1 MNELDI
7 LCKKYKLEKSVILLY
22 SGYYDSD
29 NSGTNQAIIPDNFI
43 YLTKLNIPN
52 LIVIYYNKSFTF
64 IYNFS
69 INKWND
75 DAILNSI
82 YNIYGKHT
90 IIHWPDKL
98 SEFLKKPNINVY
110 TLSNYNS
117 LPKMYSIFHLN
128 FKNTALLNSI
138 LLDNSCNKMRIIKNK
153 SEINNILTA
162 TRYTIKAFRELL
174 SNFKNKK
181 YKYSY
186 QIVNFMKCYWGK
198 INITELAY
206 KPICTIGNANT
217 ILHSNI
223 YSYYLTPGKLV
234 LLDIA
239 CKYNNY
245 CSDITRTFP
254 VNGKFTNNQKIIYN
268 IVLDINTF
276 AIKSIFPGLS
286 WDELEKKCYLR
297 LYNSLLKIDLIKSI
311 KRSVN
316 EKIAVARIFMKHSL
330 GHSIGI
336 DVHDPPF
343 KILTSNILLT
353 IEPGIYF
360 DAHQYNNSNINS
372 NIWKKYSSIGG
383 IRIEDVVLID
393 PIRAG
398 KQKNTSLGA
407 ISLSP
412 LAKTISGIEK
422 LMN

>member
-1 MNELDI
+1 MYELEI
-7 LCKKYKLEKSVILLY
+7 LCKKHNLEESVILLY

-29 NSGTNQAIIPDNFI
+29 NSGTNSAIIPSNFV

-52 LIVIYYNKSFTF
+52 LIVIYYNKTFTF
-64 IYNFS
+64 IYDYNA
-69 INKWND
+69 NEWGD
-75 DAILNSI
+75 DAILKQI
-82 YNIYGKHT
+82 YNFYGKDT

-98 SEFLKKPNINVY
+98 SEYLDKPGINVY

-117 LPKMYSIFHLN
+117 IPKMYSIFHIK
-128 FKNTALLNSI
+128 FKNTTMLNNT
-138 LLDNSCNKMRIIKNK
+138 LLDSSCNKMRIIKNK
-153 SEINNILTA
+153 SEKKNILIA

-174 SNFKNKK
+174 TNFKKKK

-186 QIVNFMKCYWGK
+186 HIVNFMKCYWGQFN
-198 INITELAY
+198 INELAY
-206 KPICTIGNANT
+206 KPICTVGNANN

-223 YSYYLTPGKLV
+223 YSYKLIPGKLI

-276 AIKSIFPGLS
+276 AIKSIYPGLS
-286 WDELEKKCYLR
+286 WSELEKKCFLR
-297 LYNSLLKIDLIKSI
+297 LYGSLLNINLITSM

-330 GHSIGI
+330 GHNIGI

-343 KILTSNILLT
+343 KNLTSNMLLT

-360 DAHQYNNSNINS
+360 DASQYNNSNINHDVLD
-372 NIWKKYSSIGG
+372 KYSSIGG

-393 PIRAG
+393 PIKAN
-398 KQKNTSLGA
+398 KQKNSLGA
-407 ISLSP
+407 ISISP
-412 LAKTISGIEK
+412 LAKSISGIEK
-422 LMN
+422 LMS